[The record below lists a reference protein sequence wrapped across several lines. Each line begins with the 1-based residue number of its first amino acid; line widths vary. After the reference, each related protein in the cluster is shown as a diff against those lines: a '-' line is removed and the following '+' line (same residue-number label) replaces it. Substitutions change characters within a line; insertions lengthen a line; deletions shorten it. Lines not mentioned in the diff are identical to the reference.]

1 MSRDELVAEIR
12 DLMLWGVAQPHEVP
26 DATIL
31 PATKLRSVLTVL
43 RTRALRAGIDPDA
56 PPPEGECAS

>member
-12 DLMLWGVAQPHEVP
+12 DMILWGVAEHHEIP

-31 PATKLRSVLTVL
+31 HVRKLRPLLAAL
-43 RTRALRAGIDPDA
+43 RIRALQVTRHM
-56 PPPEGECAS
+56 ASE